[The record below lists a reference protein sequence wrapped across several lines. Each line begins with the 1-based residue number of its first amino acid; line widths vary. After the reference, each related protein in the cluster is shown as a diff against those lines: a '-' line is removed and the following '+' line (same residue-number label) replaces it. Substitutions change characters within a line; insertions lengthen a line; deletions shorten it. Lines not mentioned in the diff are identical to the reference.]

1 MTNRCLDCNLAIEG
15 EPWWYDPLA
24 VGIQLGVA
32 VATVNGVVTKRPMRQ
47 PLLRGHSTKI
57 A

>member
-1 MTNRCLDCNLAIEG
+1 MRFRCLDCNLPIEG
-15 EPWWYDPLA
+15 DPWWYDPIVA
-24 VGIQLGVA
+24 TNLGVA

-47 PLLRGHSTKI
+47 ALLQGHSIKN